1 MATPMQ
7 MEENGNASPQ
17 SYDFELIVI
26 GGGSGGLAC
35 AQEAAKI
42 TDKKIAVLDFVRP
55 TPQGTTW
62 GLGGTCV
69 NVGCIP
75 KKLMHQT
82 ALLGE
87 SIKDAKHYGW
97 EVPETIT
104 HNWEKMVDAVQDH
117 IGSLNWGYRVSLR
130 DKKVEY
136 INAYGVFVDPHTVEC
151 TFKNGKKQLYTARQF
166 VVAVGGR
173 PSYLEIPGAREY
185 CLTSDDLF
193 SLREA
198 PGKTLVIGASY
209 VALECAGFL
218 TGIGFDATVMARSI
232 FLRGFDQDMADR
244 VTKYMANHGTKFI
257 KPATPTKIE
266 KIEGKLKVTWVNA
279 DGAEGFDFFN
289 TVLLAVGRKADT
301 DKLGLDKIG
310 VIFDKITGK
319 IPVVNEQT
327 NIPHIFAI
335 GDVIKGNLE
344 LTPVAIKAGRL
355 LARRLFRNHT
365 LQMDYV
371 NIPTTVFTPLEYSC
385 VGLTEE
391 QALAQYGEENLEV
404 YHIHYKPLEWTVA
417 EREENACYVKVLC
430 SIKENERIVGIH
442 IIGPNSGEMIQGFA
456 LAVKIGATKAQLDS
470 TVGIHPTTAEELFT
484 LNVTK
489 RSGETPEKTGC

>member
-1 MATPMQ
+1 MQ
-7 MEENGNASPQ
+7 TDQNGNASPQ
-17 SYDFELIVI
+17 AYDFELIVI

-75 KKLMHQT
+75 KKLMHQA

-97 EVPETIT
+97 EVPETVA

-136 INAYGVFVDPHTVEC
+136 INAYGVFVDPHTIEC

-166 VVAVGGR
+166 VIAVGGR

-185 CLTSDDLF
+185 CITSDDLF
-193 SLREA
+193 SLRDP
-198 PGKTLVIGASY
+198 PGKTLVVGASY

-218 TGIGFDATVMARSI
+218 AGLGFDSTVMARSI

-244 VTKYMANHGTKFI
+244 VTKYMADHKTKFI

-266 KIEGKLKVTWVNA
+266 KLEERKFKVTWQFA
-279 DGAEGFDFFN
+279 DGSEGSDEFN
-289 TVLLAVGRKADT
+289 TVVLAVGRKADT
-301 DKLGLDKIG
+301 DKLGLEKAG
-310 VIFDKITGK
+310 VVFDKNSGK

-327 NIPHIFAI
+327 SIPNIYAI

-355 LARRLFRNHT
+355 LARRLFLGHT
-365 LQMDYV
+365 LQMDYAHV
-371 NIPTTVFTPLEYSC
+371 PTTVFTPLEYSS
-385 VGLTEE
+385 VGVTEE
-391 QALAQYGEENLEV
+391 QALAQYGEDNIEV

-417 EREENACYVKVLC
+417 DREVNACYVKVIC
-430 SIKENERIVGIH
+430 NIKDNEKVLGVHIVG
-442 IIGPNSGEMIQGFA
+442 PSTGEIIQGFA
-456 LAVKIGATKAQLDS
+456 LAVKIGVTKSQLDS
-470 TVGIHPTTAEELFT
+470 TIGIHPTTAEELFT